1 MLARIA
7 GVLGESNIGI
17 SSVIQ
22 PETPEGELAV
32 LVLMIH
38 DAPRGRVI
46 SALQKI
52 RALGC
57 VHGEPALYRVEA
69 AS

>member
-7 GVLGESNIGI
+7 GLLGEVGIGI

-22 PETPEGELAV
+22 PETEEGEQAA

-38 DAPRGRVI
+38 DAPRGKMLA
-46 SALQKI
+46 ALEKI
-52 RALGC
+52 RALDC
-57 VHGEPALYRVEA
+57 VHNEPALYRVEVGQ
-69 AS
+69 